1 MNTRPESP
9 SEFQRILRERARRL
23 AQPLQV
29 ESPGDTRAF
38 VVAALSGEHYGFAVE
53 DVLEVLKEA
62 GLTPLPGTASFWLGL
77 INLRGRLAPVLDLR
91 AYLGLAPMPSGQ
103 PGRIIIAEQA
113 GLLAGLLV
121 DDVLEVRNVPV
132 SQIGPPLAPVS
143 VGGRQTI
150 AGLTFDFLA
159 IIDLQK
165 LLSDPRLVVQED

>member
-1 MNTRPESP
+1 
-9 SEFQRILRERARRL
+9 
-23 AQPLQV
+23 
-29 ESPGDTRAF
+29 
-38 VVAALSGEHYGFAVE
+38 
-53 DVLEVLKEA
+53 
-62 GLTPLPGTASFWLGL
+62 
-77 INLRGRLAPVLDLR
+77 
-91 AYLGLAPMPSGQ
+91 MPSGQ
-103 PGRIIIAEQA
+103 PGRIIIVEQA